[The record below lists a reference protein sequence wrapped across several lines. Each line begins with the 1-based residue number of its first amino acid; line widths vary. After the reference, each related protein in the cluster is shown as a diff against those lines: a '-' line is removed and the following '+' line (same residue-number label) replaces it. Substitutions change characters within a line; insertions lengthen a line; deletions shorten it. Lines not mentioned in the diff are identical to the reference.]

1 MLPLPSL
8 PPTSL
13 YLLGCRQHCPR
24 KRKCPEPSR
33 YFCNGSATPSYVCV
47 KIDSAYLIADTLYP
61 EPCKSLQR
69 SQSKSLTHNEY
80 NPHRPIDGDSLV
92 RPRAHRQ
99 PMRDKAHS
107 NATLRQA
114 RAFTLRPTQA
124 GTYLFCQSR
133 SSLFIIFSLVLDPPT
148 LGVGYQALSPLSSVS
163 PAQLADSRPQSLN

>member
-69 SQSKSLTHNEY
+69 SHSKSLTHNEY

-124 GTYLFCQSR
+124 GTYLFCPISQLLVYNLLSCAR
-133 SSLFIIFSLVLDPPT
+133 PPYPRCGVPSSFAFVLCEPC
-148 LGVGYQALSPLSSVS
+148 
-163 PAQLADSRPQSLN
+163 PAGR